1 MSVDLE
7 TLPPI
12 EEAPPPPSRRE
23 RRRAR
28 RLRRRVAAVL
38 AIAVV
43 AGGTVVVAR
52 TRTAGPAASASGG
65 HRVVAASLPTQTML
79 VMTVRT
85 GDLSGQAD
93 TLALFSI
100 GGGATPYVLMI
111 PSATLTEIPGYG
123 FDIVGRALSFGRVPL
138 AETAVEN
145 MLGVRVD
152 RTVVFDDGTLASLVD
167 RIGGIDVSVSQDL
180 FAPDAQGRLVSA
192 FTAGAH
198 HFDGKT
204 AVAYLTYQGAQ
215 ETELS
220 RLARQQQIWEAVLTR
235 YPSASASRLAAAV
248 VAAGDALDGDATAS
262 QAGAVFAAFA
272 SLDSGGRTYDDV
284 SVQPVGGGDNEAF
297 KVSDDDVATQVARF
311 LAAERLWTG
320 AGSRPRLQ
328 LLNGNGAPDGGI
340 ATAKKLIPAGFY
352 LVDNGN
358 AKRFDYAQT
367 QIVVYATDPQTLAM
381 AQQIRTVLGVGTV
394 VVSATP
400 QTSVDVTVV
409 VGRDVRAS

>member
-1 MSVDLE
+1 MDLE

-12 EEAPPPPSRRE
+12 EETPPEPSRRE

-28 RLRRRVAAVL
+28 RLRRRVAAAL

-43 AGGTVVVAR
+43 VGAAVAVAR
-52 TRTAGPAASASGG
+52 SRTARPASAKGS
-65 HRVVAASLPTQTML
+65 HRVVAAALPTQTML
-79 VMTVRT
+79 VLTVRA

-100 GGGATPYVLMI
+100 GGGTTPYVLMI

-138 AETAVEN
+138 AEAAVEN

-152 RTVVFDDGTLASLVD
+152 RSVVFDDAVLASLVD
-167 RIGGIDVSVSQDL
+167 RIGGIDVSVAQDL
-180 FAPDAQGRLVSA
+180 FSPDAQGRLVPAFSA
-192 FTAGAH
+192 GQH
-198 HFDGKT
+198 HFDGKM

-220 RLARQQQIWEAVLTR
+220 RLARQQQIWEALLTR
-235 YPSASASRLAAAV
+235 YGPASASRIGSAV
-248 VAAGDALDGDATAS
+248 TAAGDALDGDATPT
-262 QAGAVFAAFA
+262 QAGDVFAAFA
-272 SLDSGGRTYDDV
+272 SIAPGGRTYDDV

-297 KVSDDDVATQVARF
+297 KVSDDDVATQVSRF
-311 LAAERLWTG
+311 LATERLWSG
-320 AGSRPRLQ
+320 SGSRPRLQ

-340 ATAKKLIPAGFY
+340 AAAKKLIPAGFY

-358 AKRFDYAQT
+358 AKRFDYSQT
-367 QIVVYATDPQTLAM
+367 QIVVYGSDPQTLAV
-381 AQQIRTVLGVGTV
+381 AQQIRTLLGVGTV